1 MSKDMVQMMNKLDFK
16 KFFIAGH
23 DRGGRVAHRLA
34 RDHGKKVIAMSV
46 LDICPTLDMYE
57 QTTKEFAKAYF
68 HWFFLIQPKWFP
80 EKIIKIDPR
89 KWMKSCLDKWSGNHK
104 FGKVEQEYLKSFKK
118 IKKYEEPEID
128 QSINSIAESRL
139 RYETLRKKRKPPEI
153 FEKNNSGLAG
163 ILAVSKRIKD

>member
-1 MSKDMVQMMNKLDFK
+1 MKKKSLTKQFRSDTPDTYLSHIDQQKAMLLDT
-16 KFFIAGH
+16 I
-23 DRGGRVAHRLA
+23 D
-34 RDHGKKVIAMSV
+34 D
-46 LDICPTLDMYE
+46 
-57 QTTKEFAKAYF
+57 AK
-68 HWFFLIQPKWFP
+68 P
-80 EKIIKIDPR
+80 
-89 KWMKSCLDKWSGNHK
+89 
-104 FGKVEQEYLKSFKK
+104 KK

>member
-1 MSKDMVQMMNKLDFK
+1 MKKNKSMVRQFRSD
-16 KFFIAGH
+16 
-23 DRGGRVAHRLA
+23 
-34 RDHGKKVIAMSV
+34 
-46 LDICPTLDMYE
+46 
-57 QTTKEFAKAYF
+57 
-68 HWFFLIQPKWFP
+68 
-80 EKIIKIDPR
+80 DP
-89 KWMKSCLDKWSGNHK
+89 STYLTN
-104 FGKVEQEYLKSFKK
+104 VEQQKAMLLETINDAKPKK